1 MRCSAM
7 DGKGN
12 CIFSCKKIIYTHRC
26 CYNCA
31 LADACLG
38 CGKIMNSYAEA
49 YIKLEINSGILLYF
63 YGGESRPTAY
73 I

>member
-12 CIFSCKKIIYTHRC
+12 CIFSCKKIIYTYRC

-38 CGKIMNSYAEA
+38 MNSYAGADREVEDDK
-49 YIKLEINSGILLYF
+49 YKR
-63 YGGESRPTAY
+63 GEQ
-73 I
+73 